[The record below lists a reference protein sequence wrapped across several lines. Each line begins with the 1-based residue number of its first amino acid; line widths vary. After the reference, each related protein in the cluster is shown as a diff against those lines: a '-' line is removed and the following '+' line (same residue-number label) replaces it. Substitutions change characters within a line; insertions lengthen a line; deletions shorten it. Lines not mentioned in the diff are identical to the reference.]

1 MKTLTVVSP
10 VYNEAEVIE
19 SFYRALRKAL
29 GSLAERYEWRILFV
43 VDRSSDA
50 TLEILKRIAAVDL
63 SVGILALS
71 SRFGHQMSLLA
82 GIAHADSDAVIMMDS
97 DLQHPPSQ
105 IGALLERFEQ
115 GYDIVHTI
123 RVDERELGLLKRL
136 SARLFYRLIN
146 SLSKVPINESAA
158 DFRLISR
165 RVARV
170 FQTEIRER
178 NQFLRGLFSWVGFK
192 SIGVPFRVGTR
203 AAGKSKYSLGR
214 LIRFGMQGIVSFSK
228 RPLQAAIVVGFVFAA
243 FGFLNAVITFLQYFL
258 YAALPSGW
266 TTLAIL
272 ISLFSGVQLIFLGII
287 GEYLGAIFDEVKA
300 RPHYIVEEKV
310 NLGDD

>member
-1 MKTLTVVSP
+1 MRTLTVISP

-19 SFYRALRKAL
+19 HFYQVLSKEL
-29 GSLAERYEWRILFV
+29 QGLAGRYASRILFV
-43 VDRSSDA
+43 VDRSSDD
-50 TLEILKRIAAVDL
+50 TLDILKRIAAADH

-82 GIAHADSDAVIMMDS
+82 GIDHADADVVVMMDS
-97 DLQHPPSQ
+97 DLQHSPALIPSL
-105 IGALLERFEQ
+105 IERFEE
-115 GYDIVHTI
+115 GYDIVYTI
-123 RVDERELGLLKRL
+123 REDERELGLLKRWG
-136 SARLFYRLIN
+136 ARLFYRLIN

-165 RVARV
+165 RVALV
-170 FQTEIRER
+170 FQTQIRER
-178 NQFLRGLFSWVGFK
+178 NQFLRGLISWVGFR
-192 SIGVPFRVGTR
+192 SVGVPFRVGTR
-203 AAGKSKYSLGR
+203 AAGRSKYSLAR

-243 FGFLNAVITFLQYFL
+243 FGLINAVITFVEYFL
-258 YAALPSGW
+258 YASLPSGW
-266 TTLAIL
+266 TTLTIL

-300 RPHYIVEEKV
+300 RPHYIVEEQV

>member
-1 MKTLTVVSP
+1 MRTLTVISP

-19 SFYRALRKAL
+19 SFYRALNKEL
-29 GSLAERYEWRILFV
+29 KLLADRYESRILFV
-43 VDRSSDA
+43 VDRSSDG
-50 TLEILKRIAAVDL
+50 TLDILKRIAAADR
-63 SVGILALS
+63 SASILALS

-82 GIAHADSDAVIMMDS
+82 GIDHADTDAVIMMDS
-97 DLQHPPSQ
+97 DLQHSPSL
-105 IGALLERFEQ
+105 IPTLLELFEQ
-115 GYDIVHTI
+115 GYDIVYTI
-123 RVDERELGLLKRL
+123 REDEQELGFLRRL

-170 FQTEIRER
+170 FQSQIRER
-178 NQFLRGLFSWVGFK
+178 NQFLRGLFSWVGFR
-192 SIGVPFRVGTR
+192 SVGVPFRVGTR

-243 FGFLNAVITFLQYFL
+243 FGFINAVITFVDYFV
-258 YAALPSGW
+258 YSSLPSGW
-266 TTLAIL
+266 TTLTIL
-272 ISLFSGVQLIFLGII
+272 ISVFSGVQLIFLGII

-310 NLGDD
+310 NLGDG

>member
-1 MKTLTVVSP
+1 MRTLTVISP

-19 SFYRALRKAL
+19 HFYQVLSKEL
-29 GSLAERYEWRILFV
+29 QGLADRYASRILFV

-50 TLEILKRIAAVDL
+50 TLDILKRIAAADH

-82 GIAHADSDAVIMMDS
+82 GIDHAASDVVIMMDS
-97 DLQHPPSQ
+97 DLQHPPSH
-105 IGALLERFEQ
+105 IPALLERFEQ
-115 GYDIVHTI
+115 GYDIVYTI
-123 RVDERELGLLKRL
+123 REDEQELGLLKRL
-136 SARLFYRLIN
+136 SARVFYRFLN
-146 SLSKVPINESAA
+146 SLSRVPINESAA

-170 FQTEIRER
+170 FQIQIRER
-178 NQFLRGLFSWVGFK
+178 NQFLRGLISWVGFR
-192 SIGVPFRVGTR
+192 SVGVPFRVGTR
-203 AAGKSKYSLGR
+203 AAGRSKYSLGR

-243 FGFLNAVITFLQYFL
+243 FGLINAVITFVQYFL
-258 YAALPSGW
+258 YASLPSGW
-266 TTLAIL
+266 TTLTIL

-300 RPHYIVEEKV
+300 RPHYIVEEQV

>member
-1 MKTLTVVSP
+1 MRTLTVISP

-19 SFYRALRKAL
+19 SFYRTLRKEL
-29 GSLAERYEWRILFV
+29 DGLAERYESRILFV

-50 TLEILKRIAAVDL
+50 TLDILKRIAAADR

-82 GIAHADSDAVIMMDS
+82 GIDHADSDAVIMMDS
-97 DLQHPPSQ
+97 DLQHPPSH
-105 IGALLERFEQ
+105 ISALLERFEQ
-115 GYDIVHTI
+115 GYDIVYTI
-123 RVDERELGLLKRL
+123 REDEQELGLLKRL

-146 SLSKVPINESAA
+146 SLSQVPINESAA

-170 FQTEIRER
+170 FQTQIRER

-192 SIGVPFRVGTR
+192 SVGVLFRVRTR
-203 AAGKSKYSLGR
+203 AAGRSKYSLGR
-214 LIRFGMQGIVSFSK
+214 LIRFGMHGIVSFSK
-228 RPLQAAIVVGFVFAA
+228 RPLQAAILVGFLFAA
-243 FGFLNAVITFLQYFL
+243 FGFINALVTLVQYFL
-258 YAALPSGW
+258 YSSLPSGW
-266 TTLAIL
+266 TTLTIL
-272 ISLFSGVQLIFLGII
+272 ISMFSGVQLIFLGII

-310 NLGDD
+310 NLGDE